1 MKNYFEDEEN
11 FELVKKW
18 RRDFHRHPQSS
29 WNEFYSTGKVAMELE
44 ALGYEVYQGEDIIES
59 GKRLFLPNG
68 EILDHNYNLAI
79 ENGIDERYIIK
90 SKGGLTGVVGVIEGD
105 IPGPTIA
112 YRFDID
118 ALEIPEDLSEDRKA
132 VREKYYS
139 KFEGYSHACGH
150 DAHTAI
156 GLLLAKYFS
165 ENRKKIRGKI
175 KLIFQ
180 PDEEKLS
187 GAEAMVAKGVL
198 DDVDF
203 LIGGHIGANLFELG
217 SIAFDVE
224 NILAVTRGEVEYHG
238 VATHATGRPD
248 QGKNA
253 ILGACAAITHLNAIA
268 RHGKGSTRINVGKIS
283 GGTGYNTIPDY
294 CKFYLETRAETQEIS
309 RYLQDR
315 AEDIIYGAA
324 KMYDLKVNY
333 KVVTNVEGGEN
344 DEYLIEKGIE
354 AVKAVK
360 GIDNIKPKLKMN
372 ASEDF
377 VIMANNVKK
386 KGGKSIYVVHGTHVE
401 SGHHSTTFDFDEKVL
416 INATWFYASMYDS
429 LIND

>member
-1 MKNYFEDEEN
+1 MKNYFEDERN
-11 FELVKKW
+11 YELVKMW

-29 WNEFYSTGKVAMELE
+29 WSEFYSTGKIAMELE
-44 ALGYEVYQGEDIIES
+44 ALGYKIYQGEDVIDPE
-59 GKRLFLPNG
+59 KRLFLPDR
-68 EILDHNYNLAI
+68 EILDYNYNLAI

-118 ALEIPEDLSEDRKA
+118 ALEINEDLSEDRKA
-132 VREKYYS
+132 VREEYYS

-156 GLLLAKYFS
+156 GLLLGKYFS
-165 ENRKKIRGKI
+165 ENRKKIKGKI

-187 GAEAMVAKGVL
+187 GAEAMVAKGIL
-198 DDVDF
+198 EDVDF

-224 NILAVTRGEVEYHG
+224 NILAVTRGEVEYYG
-238 VATHATGRPD
+238 VATHSTGRPD

-294 CKFYLETRAETQEIS
+294 CKFYLETRAETKEIN
-309 RYLQDR
+309 RYLQNR

-324 KMYDLKVNY
+324 RMYDLKFNY
-333 KVVTNVEGGEN
+333 KIVTNVEGGEN

-354 AVKAVK
+354 AVKEVK
-360 GIDNIKPKLKMN
+360 GIKNIKSKLKMN

-377 VIMANNVKK
+377 VIMANDVKK
-386 KGGKSIYVVHGTHVE
+386 RGGKSIYVVHGTNVDG
-401 SGHHSTTFDFDEKVL
+401 GHHSTTFDFDEKVL